1 MPTSISLVI
10 SQLLFCHRYDDV
22 NLVVVSSPS
31 PFQIAVEKPNVFPRR
46 VESGFQSGY
55 DTQFL
60 FTEADIRERHDA
72 DPSTVQLNAGKF
84 VVPQSIKLFVN
95 NTTIR

>member
-22 NLVVVSSPS
+22 NLVVVSSLS
-31 PFQIAVEKPNVFPRR
+31 SFEIAVEKPNVVSRR

-60 FTEADIRERHDA
+60 FTEADIRESDA
-72 DPSTVQLNAGKF
+72 DPSAVQPNAGKF

>member
-1 MPTSISLVI
+1 MMTSIW
-10 SQLLFCHRYDDV
+10 LLFPVFLLFRLLLK
-22 NLVVVSSPS
+22 NQMS
-31 PFQIAVEKPNVFPRR
+31 FPRR

-60 FTEADIRERHDA
+60 FTEADIRESDA
-72 DPSTVQLNAGKF
+72 DPSTVQPNAGKF